1 MQDYNKLIK
10 TFLHKN
16 SQINLSAIRDE
27 KWVDIKHIQDSL
39 VVKPILKELN
49 LTENIDFID
58 IWTGSW
64 FPLIPLAM
72 EYKNNNFTWIESVRK
87 KVSAVNEIIEEM
99 KLQNV
104 KTIWKRAEEET
115 KQFDIL
121 TARAVAYIDKL
132 LKWTNHLVKPWGY
145 FILYKLDSP
154 WEYEDIVKNCK
165 KYKLEIIKKYPY
177 KLYEDDIERIIY
189 VMKVASSK

>member
-1 MQDYNKLIK
+1 MQDYNKLIEI
-10 TFLHKN
+10 FLDKN

-27 KWVDIKHIQDSL
+27 KWIKIKHIEDSL
-39 VVKPILKELN
+39 VIKPILKELN
-49 LTENIDFID
+49 LTKNLDFVD
-58 IWTGSW
+58 VWTGSW

-87 KVSAVNEIIEEM
+87 KVNAVNDIIKKM

-104 KTIWKRAEEET
+104 KIIWKRAEKET
-115 KQFDIL
+115 KQFDVL

-132 LKWTNHLVKPWGY
+132 LKFTNHLVKPWGY
-145 FILYKLDSP
+145 FILYKLDSS

-165 KYKLEIIKKYPY
+165 KYNLKIIKKQQY
-177 KLYEDDIERIIY
+177 KLYEDDISRVIY
-189 VMKVASSK
+189 VIKKL